1 LGKIAAKLFISSGF
15 YIHIS
20 EIFTKPVSS
29 NFGLP
34 FSWYSAK
41 KGKAELQNPTFL
53 G

>member
-1 LGKIAAKLFISSGF
+1 LGKITAKLFISSGF

-20 EIFTKPVSS
+20 EISTKPVSS
-29 NFGLP
+29 DFGLP
-34 FSWYSAK
+34 FAWYSA